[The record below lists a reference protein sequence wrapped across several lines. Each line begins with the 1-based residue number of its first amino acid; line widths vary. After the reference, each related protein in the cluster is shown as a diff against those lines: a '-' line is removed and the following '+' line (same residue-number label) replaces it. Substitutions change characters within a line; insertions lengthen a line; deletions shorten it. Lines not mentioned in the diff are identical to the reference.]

1 MSMKYDEPKR
11 TSDDTYTLID
21 NPYGYQVNVNSHRPI
36 LRSRGSINDLYRR
49 YKAAHNIP
57 AWCPLSDGERI
68 EFERY
73 VIPIISQVRTG
84 GTYAPFPPQC
94 RR

>member
-1 MSMKYDEPKR
+1 MRIEKQYA
-11 TSDDTYTLID
+11 SDDTYILID
-21 NPYGYQVNVNSHRPI
+21 NPYGYQVNINSHRPI
-36 LRSRGSINDLYRR
+36 LRSGESINDLYRR
-49 YKAAHNIP
+49 YKVNQGIP
-57 AWCPLSDGERI
+57 AGCPLSDAERR

-73 VIPIISQVRTG
+73 VMPIISQVRTG